1 MRADTTLIGFDQNDW
16 QRGNRSYV
24 FKGGGTVMCYKIVV
38 VDNNTFTSNLTL
50 IDAFRKRTDEIT
62 HDRQ

>member
-24 FKGGGTVMCYKIVV
+24 FKGGGNC
-38 VDNNTFTSNLTL
+38 DRLNNLSVADWLRF
-50 IDAFRKRTDEIT
+50 
-62 HDRQ
+62 

>member
-24 FKGGGTVMCYKIVV
+24 FKGGGKTVLFIYLFIYLLIYL
-38 VDNNTFTSNLTL
+38 LTVY
-50 IDAFRKRTDEIT
+50 IT
-62 HDRQ
+62 ANYIGSSSD